1 MGLFLSRSFRAAPLS
16 FFIVSLF
23 DLKAR
28 FFIPTRA
35 SLTPARAGAVKV
47 GRRTNLA
54 A

>member
-1 MGLFLSRSFRAAPLS
+1 MGFFVKEFQGAAP
-16 FFIVSLF
+16 FFLIVSLF